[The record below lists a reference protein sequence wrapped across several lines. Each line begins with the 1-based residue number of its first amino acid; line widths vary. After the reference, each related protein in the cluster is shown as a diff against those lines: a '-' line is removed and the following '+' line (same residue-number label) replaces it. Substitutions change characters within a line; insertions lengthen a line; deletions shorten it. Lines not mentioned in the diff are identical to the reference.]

1 MCLKLTKQN
10 KNQFSSKILKL
21 FGPIKSF
28 SIKED
33 HVGQAAKVIFG
44 YTQINR
50 HSVTFIKG
58 QILILLIFSF
68 RMGIVN
74 PRLIE
79 SAKEMDLS
87 CDVRIMDLYQYRRNI
102 VAAILN
108 KMLGR
113 KLHLF
118 LRYLKKRNSTI

>member
-1 MCLKLTKQN
+1 
-10 KNQFSSKILKL
+10 
-21 FGPIKSF
+21 
-28 SIKED
+28 
-33 HVGQAAKVIFG
+33 
-44 YTQINR
+44 
-50 HSVTFIKG
+50 
-58 QILILLIFSF
+58 
-68 RMGIVN
+68 MGIVN

-102 VAAILN
+102 VAAILI

-118 LRYLKKRNSTI
+118 IS